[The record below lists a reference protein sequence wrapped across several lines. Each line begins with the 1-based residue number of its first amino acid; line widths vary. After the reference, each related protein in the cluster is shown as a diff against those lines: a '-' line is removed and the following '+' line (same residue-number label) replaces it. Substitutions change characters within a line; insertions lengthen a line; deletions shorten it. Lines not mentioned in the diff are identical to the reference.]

1 MEQRKYKTKQEVLI
15 RGQEAV
21 GKTLG
26 EIDKTGRIATGKGA
40 IGTVVEESWFGYK
53 PNSNPAPD
61 FEEAGVLAEV
71 QLHDAD
77 PTAVHLRGRTLREDH
92 QRPGSVKNDQLR
104 GLVQRKSPALCG
116 YEQDGT

>member
-1 MEQRKYKTKQEVLI
+1 MKNREYKTKAEVLA

-61 FEEAGVLAEV
+61 FEATTIVRRNDRFAADETDGEV
-71 QLHDAD
+71 
-77 PTAVHLRGRTLREDH
+77 V
-92 QRPGSVKNDQLR
+92 
-104 GLVQRKSPALCG
+104 
-116 YEQDGT
+116 YDGEGECYTIC

>member
-40 IGTVVEESWFGYK
+40 IGTVVEESWFISPIATRLPILRK
-53 PNSNPAPD
+53 RASN
-61 FEEAGVLAEV
+61 
-71 QLHDAD
+71 
-77 PTAVHLRGRTLREDH
+77 
-92 QRPGSVKNDQLR
+92 
-104 GLVQRKSPALCG
+104 
-116 YEQDGT
+116 

>member
-40 IGTVVEESWFGYK
+40 VGTVIEESR
-53 PNSNPAPD
+53 PP
-61 FEEAGVLAEV
+61 E
-71 QLHDAD
+71 
-77 PTAVHLRGRTLREDH
+77 GRAA
-92 QRPGSVKNDQLR
+92 
-104 GLVQRKSPALCG
+104 AL
-116 YEQDGT
+116 DR

>member
-1 MEQRKYKTKQEVLI
+1 MKNREYKTKEEVLT

-61 FEEAGVLAEV
+61 FEEAGQALANSPLRSTFLEAICTYW
-71 QLHDAD
+71 LDK
-77 PTAVHLRGRTLREDH
+77 TA
-92 QRPGSVKNDQLR
+92 
-104 GLVQRKSPALCG
+104 CG
-116 YEQDGT
+116 TFNILISSSDT

>member
-40 IGTVVEESWFGYK
+40 VGTVIEESWFGYK
-53 PNSNPAPD
+53 PNSKPAPD
-61 FEEAGVLAEV
+61 FEEAGVELKVTPYRQTPRGILAKERLV
-71 QLHDAD
+71 CDMLNYEEEYGK
-77 PTAVHLRGRTLREDH
+77 TFEIGRAH
-92 QRPGSVKNDQLR
+92 V
-104 GLVQRKSPALCG
+104 
-116 YEQDGT
+116 

>member
-1 MEQRKYKTKQEVLI
+1 MKNREYKTKAEVLA

-61 FEEAGVLAEV
+61 FEEAGVELKV
-71 QLHDAD
+71 TPYRQNRSSIWKLTVK
-77 PTAVHLRGRTLREDH
+77 PQKSGR
-92 QRPGSVKNDQLR
+92 VKTT
-104 GLVQRKSPALCG
+104 GPVIYRKP
-116 YEQDGT
+116 

>member
-1 MEQRKYKTKQEVLI
+1 MKNCEYKTKAEVLA

-61 FEEAGVLAEV
+61 FEEAGVELKV
-71 QLHDAD
+71 TPYRQT
-77 PTAVHLRGRTLREDH
+77 PRGIQVGYLITRMAIERKE
-92 QRPGSVKNDQLR
+92 SR
-104 GLVQRKSPALCG
+104 GLHYTIDYPVHAYDK
-116 YEQDGT
+116 E